1 MSILSLS
8 QVTDPLSRST
18 VPARSRASRAALL
31 SGWLLALIF
40 AGTTMLSLNDFQLVS
55 RFPGVVAGAA
65 LTLAVLGTVGLALVG
80 LGALRRRSR
89 ESRITELDDVGIG
102 LAVYDAQDRLV
113 RCNDTFRAQF
123 PEVKELL
130 VPGTQFKDLMRTYC
144 RMTATEA
151 LDPDVLDR
159 LVSQAIE
166 RRRGGGSHDELCRLP
181 RGWMRMTDM
190 PTADGGVLSLRFE
203 LDSQRMADH
212 DLQLRRKVVSELSS
226 LTLDWFWR
234 SDVSGALM
242 EISERGRAA
251 FGHPDEVML
260 GRRRDDLPGFE
271 ADPHALAAYRRRIAA
286 REPFHWF
293 TYRCVRAD
301 GRPLWVAVCGRPIFD
316 GAGAFQGYYGVGRD
330 VSDREATIAA
340 LVESTEGLRALTR
353 LVSEWF
359 WQTDSALRFTEV
371 RGPGENGD
379 RLAAALRGQPVEFL
393 ANHPRYRFD
402 WTALRS
408 SMQARQP
415 FRRIGFTSVG
425 ADGDERHL
433 EMSGEPLFV
442 RGEFAGYRGLVWDV
456 SEREGL
462 LARVS
467 ASEARFRA
475 LTALSSDWYWETD
488 EELRVTVFD
497 SGGETPRGEP
507 VAALGRVLWDGD
519 NDLESVQ
526 PPGWT
531 TLQSDMTERAPIRDV
546 LVRRWVSSTH
556 QPVFILISAD
566 PLFDAEGKFAGYRG
580 VAKNI
585 SEQVQTQAR
594 IEQLARVDPLTRL
607 YNRQSF
613 DERAQQLLTVAY
625 SAERQ
630 CALLFVDLDNFR
642 LLNNGYGH
650 RVGDRML
657 RVVADRMRDVVGES
671 NLLGRRGGDELVVLL
686 TDVPQPEVAV
696 EITQRLIRAIAEPER
711 MLGMEVSITA
721 SIGVAFFPND
731 GPDLA
736 SLLNA
741 ADAAMYQAKDAGRKT
756 YALYTLA
763 VARRVDL
770 RLRLEQRLRR
780 ALEARDFRL
789 FYQPLVSLIDGRM
802 VGAEALLRWKDAELG
817 EISPAEFIPIAEESG
832 LIIGLGDWVIREA
845 CRARSVWRGLGL
857 DLPPIAINFSSVQL
871 RQVGCVDSFLGV
883 LEEFEV
889 QASDVEIEVTETGLL
904 DLDSVARENLIRLRN
919 AGVRIALDDF
929 GIGFSSLS
937 HLRDL
942 PINRLKIDRSFTI
955 DCMRDAR
962 TLTIVKAVVDMARSL
977 GIAVTAEGIETH
989 AQQTWMQHL
998 GCDSAQGFLFSRPL
1012 AADDFLRQFLD
1023 RRSALR
1029 ERSLLH

>member
-1 MSILSLS
+1 
-8 QVTDPLSRST
+8 VPPPVDPSKTRQPRFT
-18 VPARSRASRAALL
+18 VRAAAL

-40 AGTTMLSLNDFQLVS
+40 AATTLLSLNDFQVVM
-55 RFPGVVAGAA
+55 RFPGVVVGAA
-65 LTLAVLGTVGLALVG
+65 LTLAVLGSVGLLLMG

-89 ESRITELDDVGIG
+89 SPRVSEVDDVGIG
-102 LAVYDAQDRLV
+102 LAVYDAGDRLV

-123 PEVKELL
+123 PEIAHLL
-130 VPGTQFKDLMRTYC
+130 VPGARFEDLMRAHGAA
-144 RMTATEA
+144 TASVPLGSSE
-151 LDPDVLDR
+151 L
-159 LVSQAIE
+159 E
-166 RRRGGGSHDELCRLP
+166 RRVAKVVARRRSAVSHDEVCELP

-190 PTADGGVLSLRFE
+190 PTADGGVLSLRFD
-203 LDSQRMADH
+203 LDARQFAEH
-212 DLQLRRKVVSELSS
+212 DLHVRRKVVSELSD

-234 SDVSGALM
+234 SDANGLLVEVSD
-242 EISERGRAA
+242 RGRTA
-251 FGHPDEVML
+251 FGYPDEVMI
-260 GRRRDDLPGFE
+260 GRSREQLPGFE
-271 ADPHALAAYRRRIAA
+271 AEPEALAAYRRHVSAH
-286 REPFHWF
+286 EPFHWF
-293 TYRCVRAD
+293 TYRCRRAD

-316 GAGAFQGYYGVGRD
+316 GVGVFQGYYGVGRE
-330 VSDREATIAA
+330 VTDRESTIAA
-340 LVESTEGLRALTR
+340 LVESTEGLRALNR

-371 RGPGENGD
+371 RGPGEAGS
-379 RLAAALRGQPVEFL
+379 RLAEALRGQPVEFI
-393 ANHPRYRFD
+393 ARHPRYQFD
-402 WTALRS
+402 WDALNA

-415 FRRIGFTSVG
+415 FRRIPFTSIDSAG
-425 ADGDERHL
+425 EQRHL
-433 EMSGEPLFV
+433 EMSGEPVFL

-456 SEREGL
+456 TQREGL

-488 EELRVTVFD
+488 SELCVTSFD
-497 SGGETPRGEP
+497 SGGESANAQP
-507 VAALGRVLWDGD
+507 VAECGRTLWDGD
-519 NDLESVQ
+519 NELESVQ
-526 PPGWT
+526 PASWAS
-531 TLQSDMTERAPIRDV
+531 LQADMQARAPIRDV
-546 LVRRWVSSTH
+546 LLRRWVSATH
-556 QPVFILISAD
+556 QPVFVLLSGD
-566 PLFDAEGKFAGYRG
+566 PMHDAGGRFVGYRG
-580 VAKNI
+580 VAKDI
-585 SEQVQTQAR
+585 TEQVRTQAR
-594 IEQLARVDPLTRL
+594 IEQLARVDPLTQL

-613 DERAQQLLTVAY
+613 DERAQQMLNAAY
-625 SAERQ
+625 STGRT

-650 RVGDRML
+650 RIGDRML
-657 RVVADRMRDVVGES
+657 RVIADRMRAVVGDAD
-671 NLLGRRGGDELVVLL
+671 LLGRRGGDELVVLL
-686 TDVPQPEVAV
+686 TNVPQPEAAV
-696 EITQRLIRAIAEPER
+696 EVTQRLIRAICEPER

-721 SIGVAFFPND
+721 SIGVAFFPDD
-731 GPDLA
+731 GPDLDA
-736 SLLNA
+736 LLNA

-756 YALYTLA
+756 YALYTSA

-789 FYQPLVSLIDGRM
+789 HYQPLVSLVDGRM
-802 VGAEALLRWKDAELG
+802 VGAEALLRWKDAEMG
-817 EISPAEFIPIAEESG
+817 EISPSEFIPIAEESG
-832 LIIGLGDWVIREA
+832 LIVGLGDWVIREA
-845 CRARSVWRGLGL
+845 CRVRRVWRGLGL

-871 RQVGCVDSFLGV
+871 RQVGCVDAFLGV
-883 LEEFEV
+883 LAEFEV
-889 QASDVEIEVTETGLL
+889 QASDIEIEVTETGLL
-904 DLDSVARENLIRLRN
+904 DLDTVSRENLIRLRN

-929 GIGFSSLS
+929 GVGFSSLS

-942 PINRLKIDRSFTI
+942 PINRLKIDRSFTV

-977 GIAVTAEGIETH
+977 GIAVTAEGIETQ